1 MMNYQ
6 ECNSTSISST
16 SLVDVSSFLLFEST
30 GDSEFDSSFCSTTS
44 DDPIDS
50 LITLNSSHRRFL
62 EDDDAQ
68 SCSYEDMEMDF
79 KIENN
84 DANDDDDDDVDTY
97 SKSSSDFNHWNSD
110 MKDEDEDEDDGSV
123 VEQGWMN
130 NGVNRCNNLKLKSN
144 VCSVGV
150 DSELKSQKDKDKLF
164 LGNLFGFLIL
174 VSYDLFIFLS
184 NPQLPSSDQ
193 TGFLFIFSISFF
205 VTKTCIKNVYR
216 NEKS

>member
-1 MMNYQ
+1 MMNSQ
-6 ECNSTSISST
+6 ECNST

-30 GDSEFDSSFCSTTS
+30 GDSEFDSNFCSTTS

-68 SCSYEDMEMDF
+68 SCSYEDMELDF
-79 KIENN
+79 KIDN
-84 DANDDDDDDVDTY
+84 DDNNDDDGDVDTY
-97 SKSSSDFNHWNSD
+97 SRSSSDFNRWNSD
-110 MKDEDEDEDDGSV
+110 MEVEDEDEDEDDGSV

-164 LGNLFGFLIL
+164 WE
-174 VSYDLFIFLS
+174 
-184 NPQLPSSDQ
+184 
-193 TGFLFIFSISFF
+193 
-205 VTKTCIKNVYR
+205 TCLA
-216 NEKS
+216 S

>member
-1 MMNYQ
+1 MNHQ

-68 SCSYEDMEMDF
+68 SCSYEDMELDF
-79 KIENN
+79 KIDN
-84 DANDDDDDDVDTY
+84 DDNNDDDDNDGDVDTY
-97 SKSSSDFNHWNSD
+97 SRSSSDFNRCNSD
-110 MKDEDEDEDDGSV
+110 MEIEDEDEDEDDGSV

-130 NGVNRCNNLKLKSN
+130 NGVNKCNNLKLKSN

-164 LGNLFGFLIL
+164 WE
-174 VSYDLFIFLS
+174 
-184 NPQLPSSDQ
+184 
-193 TGFLFIFSISFF
+193 
-205 VTKTCIKNVYR
+205 TCLA
-216 NEKS
+216 S

>member
-1 MMNYQ
+1 MMNHQ
-6 ECNSTSISST
+6 ECNNTSISST

-30 GDSEFDSSFCSTTS
+30 GDSEFDSNFCSTIS

-50 LITLNSSHRRFL
+50 LITLNSSHQRFL

-84 DANDDDDDDVDTY
+84 DDNDNDDDDGDVDTY
-97 SKSSSDFNHWNSD
+97 SRSSSDFNRWNSD
-110 MKDEDEDEDDGSV
+110 IEDEDEDEDDGGV

-130 NGVNRCNNLKLKSN
+130 KCNNLKLKSN

-164 LGNLFGFLIL
+164 WE
-174 VSYDLFIFLS
+174 
-184 NPQLPSSDQ
+184 
-193 TGFLFIFSISFF
+193 
-205 VTKTCIKNVYR
+205 TCLA
-216 NEKS
+216 S

>member
-1 MMNYQ
+1 MMNNQ
-6 ECNSTSISST
+6 EWNNTSISST

-30 GDSEFDSSFCSTTS
+30 GDSEFDSNFCSTIS

-68 SCSYEDMEMDF
+68 SCSYEDMELDL
-79 KIENN
+79 KI
-84 DANDDDDDDVDTY
+84 DNDDNDDNDDDVDTY
-97 SKSSSDFNHWNSD
+97 SRSSSDFNRWNSD
-110 MKDEDEDEDDGSV
+110 MEDEDDGSV

-164 LGNLFGFLIL
+164 WE
-174 VSYDLFIFLS
+174 
-184 NPQLPSSDQ
+184 
-193 TGFLFIFSISFF
+193 
-205 VTKTCIKNVYR
+205 TCLA
-216 NEKS
+216 S